1 MKLYEFALSP
11 SPRKV
16 RLFVAEKGID
26 IPMVSINLRERAQL
40 NPDYLAKNPSGTV
53 PMLELDDGTRLT
65 ESLAICDYLEAL
77 HPEPNLMGETAL
89 ERARVLM
96 WNDIATLEGYIALQ
110 EVLRNEQEAFK
121 DRGLPGP
128 APYVQIPAL
137 AERGRKRATA
147 FFDRL
152 DAHLAEHEYLIGDRF
167 TYADI
172 VTYVY
177 TGFGERALGA
187 SPAKE
192 RKHLARWLAMIAAR
206 PAIIAAA

>member
-26 IPMVSINLRERAQL
+26 IPMVSVNVRERAQHE
-40 NPDYLAKNPSGTV
+40 PEYLAKNPSGTV

-65 ESLAICDYLEAL
+65 ESLAICSYLEQL
-77 HPEPNLMGETAL
+77 HPEPNLMGETPL

-96 WNDIATLEGYIALQ
+96 WNDIATFEGYLGLQ
-110 EVLRNEQEAFK
+110 EVLRNAHESFK
-121 DRGLPGP
+121 DRALPGTT
-128 APYVQIPAL
+128 PYPQIPEL
-137 AERGRKRATA
+137 AERGRKRADA
-147 FFDRL
+147 FFERL
-152 DAHLAEHEYLIGDRF
+152 DTHLGEHEYLTGERF

-172 VTYVY
+172 AAFVY
-177 TGFGERALGA
+177 AGFGERALGK
-187 SPAKE
+187 SPAE
-192 RKHLARWLAMIAAR
+192 GRKHLTRWLAQIAAR